1 MKKLIVYTLAFL
13 SLCACEGKK
22 NENDD
27 LIIARVNEKLL
38 FKTELANSIP
48 TGLNKQD
55 SINFVNQYVNSW
67 IKNQLVLQKAEELL
81 PEETKN
87 VAKKLEEYRISLL
100 SYEYEEIYIKKRLD
114 TLVKDKEIESYYKNH
129 LDDFILKDYI
139 VKCLLITCDNSVP
152 ELNKVKQS
160 YLLKNEEDEL
170 FLRSFA
176 QNYNAEMYYN
186 AEEWVYFDDL
196 MKKVPIEDYNKRR
209 FIQRKKKVFI
219 EEGGDLYFINIYDY
233 KLKDEISP
241 LSFEKEKIKSII
253 LNIRMNELRK
263 KLRLDLYND
272 AIKNNAIE
280 NYVND

>member
-1 MKKLIVYTLAFL
+1 
-13 SLCACEGKK
+13 LCACEGKK

-186 AEEWVYFDDL
+186 AEEWIYFDDL

-219 EEGGDLYFINIYDY
+219 EEGGNLYFINIYDY
-233 KLKDEISP
+233 KLKDETSP